1 MQYKPIGHDQLDA
14 ALTLL
19 SEVMLFDAGEPI
31 HLVVC
36 GGSALIATQLV
47 LRTTRDI
54 DVLAI
59 YNGKTLVAPVPLP
72 ERLCRAAE
80 NVKSALNLPENWLN
94 NGPSSNNGG
103 LFQMGLPE
111 GLETRI
117 ITKTYGSMLTVSFIG
132 RKDQIFFKLWAS
144 VDRGGY
150 HIDDLLKLN
159 PTADEL
165 VAAAEW
171 IMQKDVSD
179 GFRTVLLHGLEQL
192 GFPDVVKR
200 IA

>member
-1 MQYKPIGHDQLDA
+1 MQLKPIGLEQLDE
-14 ALTLL
+14 ALTMLGELL
-19 SEVMLFDAGEPI
+19 MFDTSDPI

-36 GGSALIATQLV
+36 GGSALIALKLV
-47 LRTTRDI
+47 LRTTRDL
-54 DVLAI
+54 DVLAL
-59 YNGKTLVAPVPLP
+59 YNGKTLISPVPLP
-72 ERLCRAAE
+72 ERLCRAARD
-80 NVKSALNLPENWLN
+80 VQSALNLPENWLN

-117 ITKTYGSMLTVSFIG
+117 ITKTYGSCLTVSFIG

-150 HIDDLLKLN
+150 HIDDLIKLN
-159 PTADEL
+159 PTEDEL
-165 VAAAEW
+165 VAAAKW
-171 IMQKDVSD
+171 TMQKDVSD
-179 GFRTVLLHGLEQL
+179 GYHTVLVQCLEQL
-192 GFPDVVKR
+192 GFSNVIKK

>member
-1 MQYKPIGHDQLDA
+1 MQSKPIGLEQLDA

-19 SEVMLFDAGEPI
+19 SELLLFDAGEPI

-47 LRTTRDI
+47 LRTTRDL
-54 DVLAI
+54 DVLAL

-72 ERLCRAAE
+72 TRLCRAAE

-94 NGPSSNNGG
+94 NGPSSNSGG

-117 ITKTYGSMLTVSFIG
+117 ITKTYGPMLTVSFIG

-159 PTADEL
+159 PTEDEL

-171 IMQKDVSD
+171 TMQKDVSD
-179 GFRTVLLHGLEQL
+179 GFRTVLLQGLEQL
-192 GFPDVVKR
+192 GFPNVVKR